1 MKGIQ
6 VELPEAAGG
15 DLLGRVVELVRTT
28 TTTTTEERIVVH
40 EDDEDERAAPVN
52 ASRIAGPVVIRPPQ
66 EIVVPD
72 AAEGGRR

>member
-1 MKGIQ
+1 MNREIQ
-6 VELPEAAGG
+6 VELPDAVGG

-40 EDDEDERAAPVN
+40 EDDEDEAAPVN
-52 ASRIAGPVVIRPPQ
+52 PSRIAGPVTIRPRQ
-66 EIVVPD
+66 EIVPD